1 MERACTILAFLLL
14 IASAIALW
22 YAKIDAAF
30 VLGALG
36 AVAWFVGF
44 RLQLSR
50 TTAEAEATE
59 TGSDDSEDRDEN

>member
-1 MERACTILAFLLL
+1 LERACTILALSLL
-14 IASAIALW
+14 IASAMALW
-22 YAKIDAAF
+22 RGKTDAAF
-30 VLGALG
+30 VLGVLG

-59 TGSDDSEDRDEN
+59 TGGGDSEDRDES

>member
-14 IASAIALW
+14 IASAMALW
-22 YAKIDAAF
+22 RGKTDAAF
-30 VLGALG
+30 VLGTLG

-44 RLQLSR
+44 RLQLGR

-59 TGSDDSEDRDEN
+59 TGADDSEDSDEN

>member
-14 IASAIALW
+14 IVSAIALW
-22 YAKIDAAF
+22 RGKTDAAF

-36 AVAWFVGF
+36 ALAWFVGF

-50 TTAEAEATE
+50 RTADAEATE
-59 TGSDDSEDRDEN
+59 TGAEDSEDSDEN